1 MADWVEAIGRGWVV
15 DGQVPGPDVDEFA
28 DASEVIAALAAS
40 TGDSLLAVQHPHRTP
55 RARERG
61 LSQAEA
67 LPPARRELDRLLDRS
82 YRPVRDV
89 VAPYRV
95 DGPDGSAL
103 GVLCLVDPN
112 EVSRVRHSEEVYP
125 RVVAERAAM
134 LTGLG
139 RATSAAMLVPVADG
153 ERLTEALVRAAAGPP
168 AVHVVDPGGRT
179 HRMWLV
185 GPGSEQE
192 LLLAAVRSRP
202 LMVADGN
209 HRLAAAARAGVG
221 LLALVTGGP
230 DLRVGAFHRELVGTG
245 LTAEDLESSWRGA
258 GLRVWAA
265 GEPPRPGV
273 VSVRAGGGELMVELP
288 EPEPGEPL
296 PRIDHPGS
304 GRRRRVPAARSP
316 RTRRPGAAWSSAIRA
331 R

>member
-192 LLLAAVRSRP
+192 LLLAAVRS
-202 LMVADGN
+202 
-209 HRLAAAARAGVG
+209 
-221 LLALVTGGP
+221 
-230 DLRVGAFHRELVGTG
+230 
-245 LTAEDLESSWRGA
+245 
-258 GLRVWAA
+258 
-265 GEPPRPGV
+265 
-273 VSVRAGGGELMVELP
+273 
-288 EPEPGEPL
+288 
-296 PRIDHPGS
+296 
-304 GRRRRVPAARSP
+304 
-316 RTRRPGAAWSSAIRA
+316 
-331 R
+331 